1 MSDNRIDN
9 AQFWREHAAE
19 IRAQAARMHD
29 PVSRRM
35 MLAIADSYEGLAK
48 RAEQKAQGSRV

>member
-1 MSDNRIDN
+1 MTYPARKCSAEA
-9 AQFWREHAAE
+9 AQ
-19 IRAQAARMHD
+19 MHD